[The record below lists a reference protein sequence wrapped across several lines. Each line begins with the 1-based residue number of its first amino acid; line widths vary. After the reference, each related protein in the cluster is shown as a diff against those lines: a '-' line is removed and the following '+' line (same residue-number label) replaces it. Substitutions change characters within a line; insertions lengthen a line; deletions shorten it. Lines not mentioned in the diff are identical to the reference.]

1 MSDYRNGMNGNDLYN
16 FAKLKAKNLKNNQ
29 LIRLFADKN
38 FAFYLYKNDNKT
50 YIGSYLN
57 NTDIE
62 MKPFFIKRNIIFLID
77 NKTGKK
83 EMKLQRL

>member
-1 MSDYRNGMNGNDLYN
+1 MSDYRNGLKGNDLYN
-16 FAKLKAKNLKNNQ
+16 FAKLKAKNLKNNE